1 MKKKALVLALVFSAG
16 ILVSVS
22 AEAGIKIM
30 NGVRP
35 VNGMRLRNGIRLG
48 NGPSLSTTGLDFTT
62 ISHHR
67 LGK

>member
-16 ILVSVS
+16 VLVSVS
-22 AEAGIKIM
+22 AEAGVRIM
-30 NGVRP
+30 
-35 VNGMRLRNGIRLG
+35 NGMRLKNGL
-48 NGPSLSTTGLDFTT
+48 SLSTTGLDFTT